1 MYLHNCPE
9 FQLFLEYTPT
19 AVAMFDR
26 HMRYVAAT
34 RRWLT
39 DYGFQQESYIGREHY
54 EVFPQTPD
62 TWNTVHQLCLTGCTE
77 NASTDSFVREDG
89 SVEWVKRKVC
99 PWYDCNGEIGGT
111 IFSSEIITEDKYT
124 QEAELKKQTVLAT
137 TIRDISQPKCAET
150 GVGKSAAQFR
160 ELAKREQ
167 LLNRLASQIRNSLDL
182 DTVIETA
189 IQEIQQL
196 LQIDRCTFCWY
207 KPDTNPPIWE
217 AIKEARNPDLPAV
230 LGCYP
235 EILIGSV
242 HQQLLNQEIVRIDNV
257 ATFADSNFRQLVQSL
272 GYQSTIQLP
281 FKTRS
286 GDIGVISC
294 AQSSYPRPWTDSE
307 VDLLQAVI
315 AQLAI
320 AVNQAELYRHTH
332 QAAVTAQKQAHQLE
346 RTLEELKK
354 TQTQLVQSEKMSSLG
369 QLVAG
374 VAHEINNPV
383 NFIFGN
389 IVHANGYVEDLL
401 NLLKLYQQTYP
412 QPTPEILEEIDAV
425 DLDFLMM
432 DLPKLLTSMKMGAD
446 RIREIVRSLRSF
458 SRHDEA
464 QMKAVDIREG
474 IDSTL
479 MILQHRLKATTTRPE
494 IEVIKNYEPF
504 GPIACYAGQLNQ
516 VFMNLLANAID
527 ALEEQWSRDNFAI
540 YNSQLALT
548 TFGCG
553 KSSLLQETQI
563 FNPKIRITTE
573 MVKGNCVAICI
584 ADNGSGM
591 TPEVQNRLFDPFFTT
606 KPVGVGTGLGLSIS
620 YQIVEKHG
628 GKLYC
633 RSKLGQ
639 GTEFVVEI
647 PIHHPENT

>member
-26 HMRYVAAT
+26 HMRYMAAT
-34 RRWLT
+34 RKWLT

-62 TWNTVHQLCLTGCTE
+62 TWKIVHQLCLTGCTE
-77 NASTDSFVREDG
+77 RSSTDNFVGEDG
-89 SVEWVKRKVC
+89 SVEWVKWKGC
-99 PWYDCNGEIGGT
+99 PWYDSNGEIGGT
-111 IFSSEIITEDKYT
+111 IFYSEIITESKYV
-124 QEAELKKQTVLAT
+124 QEAVVEKQPVLAA
-137 TIRDISQPKCAET
+137 IRDISQPTCAET
-150 GVGKSAAQFR
+150 
-160 ELAKREQ
+160 
-167 LLNRLASQIRNSLDL
+167 
-182 DTVIETA
+182 
-189 IQEIQQL
+189 
-196 LQIDRCTFCWY
+196 
-207 KPDTNPPIWE
+207 
-217 AIKEARNPDLPAV
+217 
-230 LGCYP
+230 
-235 EILIGSV
+235 
-242 HQQLLNQEIVRIDNV
+242 
-257 ATFADSNFRQLVQSL
+257 
-272 GYQSTIQLP
+272 
-281 FKTRS
+281 
-286 GDIGVISC
+286 
-294 AQSSYPRPWTDSE
+294 
-307 VDLLQAVI
+307 
-315 AQLAI
+315 
-320 AVNQAELYRHTH
+320 ELYRHTR
-332 QAAVTAQKQAHQLE
+332 QALVNAQTQAQQLE
-346 RTLEELKK
+346 RTLEELKR

-389 IVHANGYVEDLL
+389 IVHANGYVQDLL

-412 QPTPEILEEIDAV
+412 QPTPEILEEIDAI

-432 DLPKLLTSMKMGAD
+432 DLPKLLSSMKMGAD
-446 RIREIVRSLRSF
+446 RIREIVRSLRNF

-494 IEVIKNYEPF
+494 IQVIRDFQPL
-504 GPIACYAGQLNQ
+504 PQIACYAGQLNQ

-527 ALEEQWSRDNFAI
+527 ALEEQWIRGNYSTC
-540 YNSQLALT
+540 NSQLALIAT
-548 TFGCG
+548 GGCS
-553 KSSLLQETQI
+553 KSSLLQEAQI
-563 FNPKIRITTE
+563 FHPKIRISTE
-573 MVKGNCVAICI
+573 LTEKDCVIICI

-591 TPEVQNRLFDPFFTT
+591 TPEVQQRLFDPFFTT

-639 GTEFVVEI
+639 GTEFIVEI
-647 PIHHPENT
+647 PIHHPEHT

>member
-1 MYLHNCPE
+1 MAAHQASPSQFMYLHTCPE

-26 HMRYVAAT
+26 HMRYMAAT

-54 EVFPQTPD
+54 EIFPQTPD
-62 TWNTVHQLCLTGCTE
+62 KWKTAHQLCLTGCTE
-77 NASTDSFVREDG
+77 NSSTDSFVREDG
-89 SVEWVKRKVC
+89 SVEWVKWKGC

-111 IFSSEIITEDKYT
+111 IFSSEIIIESKYT
-124 QEAELKKQTVLAT
+124 QEAEIEKQTALAT
-137 TIRDISQPKCAET
+137 TIKDISQPNCAET
-150 GVGKSAAQFR
+150 DVNHSEAQFR
-160 ELAKREQ
+160 EL
-167 LLNRLASQIRNSLDL
+167 
-182 DTVIETA
+182 
-189 IQEIQQL
+189 
-196 LQIDRCTFCWY
+196 
-207 KPDTNPPIWE
+207 
-217 AIKEARNPDLPAV
+217 
-230 LGCYP
+230 
-235 EILIGSV
+235 
-242 HQQLLNQEIVRIDNV
+242 
-257 ATFADSNFRQLVQSL
+257 
-272 GYQSTIQLP
+272 
-281 FKTRS
+281 
-286 GDIGVISC
+286 
-294 AQSSYPRPWTDSE
+294 
-307 VDLLQAVI
+307 
-315 AQLAI
+315 
-320 AVNQAELYRHTH
+320 YRHTR
-332 QAAVTAQKQAHQLE
+332 QAALNAQKQAHQLE
-346 RTLEELKK
+346 RTIEELKK

-412 QPTPEILEEIDAV
+412 QPTLEILEEIDAI

-432 DLPKLLTSMKMGAD
+432 DLPKLLNSMKIGAD
-446 RIREIVRSLRSF
+446 RIREIVRSLRNF

-494 IEVIKNYEPF
+494 IKVIKDYEPL
-504 GPIACYAGQLNQ
+504 PLIACYAGQLNQ

-527 ALEEQWSRDNFAI
+527 ALEEQWIQGNYAI
-540 YNSQLALT
+540 CNSQLALRAS
-548 TFGCG
+548 GCS
-553 KSSLLQETQI
+553 KSSVLQESQI
-563 FNPKIRITTE
+563 FHPKIRIATKMIE
-573 MVKGNCVAICI
+573 RDCIAICI

-591 TPEVQNRLFDPFFTT
+591 TPEVQKRLFDPFFTT

-639 GTEFVVEI
+639 GTEFVIEI
-647 PIHHPENT
+647 PIHHLENT